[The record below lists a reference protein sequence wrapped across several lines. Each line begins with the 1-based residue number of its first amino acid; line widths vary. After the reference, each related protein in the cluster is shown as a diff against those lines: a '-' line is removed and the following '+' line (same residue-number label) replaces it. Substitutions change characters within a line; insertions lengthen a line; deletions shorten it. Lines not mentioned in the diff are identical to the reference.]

1 MATIKTLAISPEMVK
16 LKSNCKPCNGQQICT
31 ERVNFHMGEVMNN
44 NRKSQHNFIHVIFGK
59 SSAALSSLSMTVSRR
74 LNVRFNLA
82 KTVLLFLLILLALSI
97 ISGSV
102 FAMAISIAIGTA
114 ICGVNVFPSS
124 TNKEGAE
131 KQENDHN
138 YGSNG
143 SNGSDGSTGS

>member
-1 MATIKTLAISPEMVK
+1 
-16 LKSNCKPCNGQQICT
+16 
-31 ERVNFHMGEVMNN
+31 MNN
-44 NRKSQHNFIHVIFGK
+44 NRKSQHSFIHVIFGK
-59 SSAALSSLSMTVSRR
+59 SSAALNSLSMTVSRR

-82 KTVLLFLLILLALSI
+82 KTVLLFLVIFLALSI

-102 FAMAISIAIGTA
+102 FAMTISIAIGTA

-131 KQENDHN
+131 KKENDHN